1 MALRDRLLSIW
12 LRGIQTWDR
21 FRLRRLMARHA
32 GLEIHPT
39 ASSNFASAKFELAAG
54 ARLRI
59 GPGVVTERVPGGLH
73 FVVEKGGE
81 IVVGEGGWLHSEH
94 GPLRLIAYE
103 SGRIVL
109 EPRCWLNPCHLS
121 AKREVHL
128 GTNCGIGAG
137 TRVFD
142 SDQHP
147 LDEATPEKPKAVR
160 IGRHVWVATDVT
172 ILKGVTIGDHS
183 VIGARSVVTR
193 SIPEHSLALGSPAR
207 RVRSIGDRSKVPLL
221 GLE

>member
-1 MALRDRLLSIW
+1 MAVRDRLLSIW
-12 LRGIQTWDR
+12 LHCIQTWDR
-21 FRLRRLMARHA
+21 FRLRRLRARHA

-39 ASSNFASAKFELAAG
+39 ASSNFASAKFELAPG

-94 GPLRLIAYE
+94 GSLRLIAYE

-109 EPRCWLNPCHLS
+109 EPRCWLNSCHIS
-121 AKREVHL
+121 AKREVYL

-142 SDQHP
+142 SDQHA
-147 LDEATPEKPKAVR
+147 LDEATPEKAEAVR